1 VLNCGSANYTSQV
14 PFPYSPEEFDMY
26 ARNVSISLKP
36 NTAREFT
43 QTFEND
49 ILPLL
54 RKQNGFKDEITFL
67 GEDGQDVVAISLWD
81 RKESADAYSRE
92 TYPQV
97 LKGLSKV
104 VSGTPEVHAYEVSNS
119 TFHKIAAKV

>member
-1 VLNCGSANYTSQV
+1 
-14 PFPYSPEEFDMY
+14 MY
-26 ARNVSISLKP
+26 ARNVSMHLKG
-36 NTAREFT
+36 NTAGEFT
-43 QTFEND
+43 RTFEND

-67 GEDGQDVVAISLWD
+67 GPDGKGAIAISLWD

-97 LKGLSKV
+97 LKGLAKV
-104 VSGTPEVHAYEVSNS
+104 VDGTPEVHAYEVANS
-119 TFHKIAAKV
+119 TFHKIAARS